1 MDSHFNWA
9 FVIKHALNLGLLM
22 ALIIYLIRKPFLSFL
37 KNRKERLRS
46 EVDRAAAAAEQAE
59 MTLEEY
65 SAKLDAVASEIAAL
79 QENIKK
85 QGENERD
92 ELVSAAEKSCEM
104 IKKEV
109 EDTIRLETTKA
120 VSEIQSE
127 VVDSALGLAEKMI
140 KERVD
145 TDFTT
150 DSVDDF
156 VKMIEEGN
164 GNSCNTERSCLGA
177 CGFRG
182 GSKRTFG
189 RKSQY
194 GEFL

>member
-9 FVIKHALNLGLLM
+9 FVIKHAVNLGLLM
-22 ALIIYLIRKPFLSFL
+22 GLLIYLIRKPFLSFL

-46 EVDRAAAAAEQAE
+46 EVDRAAAAAEQAKA
-59 MTLEEY
+59 TLEEY
-65 SAKLDAVASEIAAL
+65 SAKLDAVASEVAAL

-85 QGENERD
+85 QGETERD

-127 VVDSALGLAEKMI
+127 VVDSALVLAE
-140 KERVD
+140 
-145 TDFTT
+145 
-150 DSVDDF
+150 
-156 VKMIEEGN
+156 
-164 GNSCNTERSCLGA
+164 
-177 CGFRG
+177 
-182 GSKRTFG
+182 
-189 RKSQY
+189 
-194 GEFL
+194 

>member
-1 MDSHFNWA
+1 
-9 FVIKHALNLGLLM
+9 M

-85 QGENERD
+85 QGENEKD

-127 VVDSALGLAEKMI
+127 VVDSALALAEKMI

-156 VKMIEEGN
+156 VKMIEEGKWQQ
-164 GNSCNTERSCLGA
+164 L
-177 CGFRG
+177 
-182 GSKRTFG
+182 
-189 RKSQY
+189 QH
-194 GEFL
+194 

>member
-9 FVIKHALNLGLLM
+9 FVIKYAVNLGLLI

-46 EVDRAAAAAEQAE
+46 EVDRAAAAAEQAKI
-59 MTLEEY
+59 TLEEY
-65 SAKLDAVASEIAAL
+65 SAKLDAVASEIATL
-79 QENIKK
+79 QENIRK

-127 VVDSALGLAEKMI
+127 VVDSAVVLAERMI

-156 VKMIEEGN
+156 VKMIEEGKWQQL
-164 GNSCNTERSCLGA
+164 RH
-177 CGFRG
+177 
-182 GSKRTFG
+182 
-189 RKSQY
+189 
-194 GEFL
+194 

>member
-1 MDSHFNWA
+1 M
-9 FVIKHALNLGLLM
+9 FVIKHAVNLGLLM
-22 ALIIYLIRKPFLSFL
+22 ALLIYLIRKPFLSFL

-46 EVDRAAAAAEQAE
+46 EVDRAAAAAEQAKI
-59 MTLEEY
+59 TLEEY
-65 SAKLDAVASEIAAL
+65 SAKLDAVSSEIAVL

-127 VVDSALGLAEKMI
+127 VVDSALALAEKMI

-145 TDFTT
+145 ADFTT

-156 VKMIEEGN
+156 VKMIEEGKWQQL
-164 GNSCNTERSCLGA
+164 RH
-177 CGFRG
+177 
-182 GSKRTFG
+182 
-189 RKSQY
+189 
-194 GEFL
+194 

>member
-9 FVIKHALNLGLLM
+9 FVIKYAINLGLLI
-22 ALIIYLIRKPFLSFL
+22 ALLIYLIRKPFLSFL

-46 EVDRAAAAAEQAE
+46 EVDRAAAAAEQAK

-79 QENIKK
+79 QENIRR

-92 ELVSAAEKSCEM
+92 ELVSAAEKSSEM

-127 VVDSALGLAEKMI
+127 VVDSALALAEKMI

-156 VKMIEEGN
+156 VKMIEEGKWQQL
-164 GNSCNTERSCLGA
+164 RH
-177 CGFRG
+177 
-182 GSKRTFG
+182 
-189 RKSQY
+189 
-194 GEFL
+194 

>member
-46 EVDRAAAAAEQAE
+46 EVDRAAAAAEQAKI
-59 MTLEEY
+59 TLEEY

-79 QENIKK
+79 QENIRK

-127 VVDSALGLAEKMI
+127 VVDSALALAEKMI

-156 VKMIEEGN
+156 VKMIEEGKWQQL
-164 GNSCNTERSCLGA
+164 RH
-177 CGFRG
+177 
-182 GSKRTFG
+182 
-189 RKSQY
+189 
-194 GEFL
+194 

>member
-9 FVIKHALNLGLLM
+9 FVIKYAVNLGLLI

-46 EVDRAAAAAEQAE
+46 EVDRAAAAAEQAKI
-59 MTLEEY
+59 TLEEY
-65 SAKLDAVASEIAAL
+65 SAKLDAVASEIATL
-79 QENIKK
+79 QENIRK
-85 QGENERD
+85 QGENEKD

-127 VVDSALGLAEKMI
+127 VVDSAVALAERMI

-156 VKMIEEGN
+156 VKMIEEGKWQQL
-164 GNSCNTERSCLGA
+164 RH
-177 CGFRG
+177 
-182 GSKRTFG
+182 
-189 RKSQY
+189 
-194 GEFL
+194 

>member
-59 MTLEEY
+59 ITLEEY

-79 QENIKK
+79 QENIRK

-127 VVDSALGLAEKMI
+127 VVDSALALAEKMI

-156 VKMIEEGN
+156 VKMIEEGKWQQL
-164 GNSCNTERSCLGA
+164 RH
-177 CGFRG
+177 
-182 GSKRTFG
+182 
-189 RKSQY
+189 
-194 GEFL
+194 

>member
-22 ALIIYLIRKPFLSFL
+22 ALLIYLIRKPFLSFL

-46 EVDRAAAAAEQAE
+46 EVDRAAAAAEQAQ

-79 QENIKK
+79 QENIRK

-127 VVDSALGLAEKMI
+127 VVDSALALAEKMI

-145 TDFTT
+145 TGFTT

-156 VKMIEEGN
+156 VKMIEEGKWQQL
-164 GNSCNTERSCLGA
+164 RH
-177 CGFRG
+177 
-182 GSKRTFG
+182 
-189 RKSQY
+189 
-194 GEFL
+194 

>member
-9 FVIKHALNLGLLM
+9 FVIKHAVNLGLLM
-22 ALIIYLIRKPFLSFL
+22 ALLIYLIRKPFLSFL

-46 EVDRAAAAAEQAE
+46 EVERAAAVAEQAKA
-59 MTLEEY
+59 TLEEY
-65 SAKLDAVASEIAAL
+65 SAKLDAVASEIATL
-79 QENIKK
+79 QENIRK

-109 EDTIRLETTKA
+109 EDTVRLETTKA

-127 VVDSALGLAEKMI
+127 VVDSALALAEKMI

-145 TDFTT
+145 MDFTT

-156 VKMIEEGN
+156 VKMIE
-164 GNSCNTERSCLGA
+164 
-177 CGFRG
+177 G
-182 GSKRTFG
+182 GKWQQLRH
-189 RKSQY
+189 
-194 GEFL
+194 

>member
-9 FVIKHALNLGLLM
+9 FVIKHAVNLGLLM
-22 ALIIYLIRKPFLSFL
+22 GLLIYLIRKPFLSFL

-46 EVDRAAAAAEQAE
+46 EVDRAAAAAEQAKV
-59 MTLEEY
+59 TLEEY
-65 SAKLDAVASEIAAL
+65 SAKLDAVASEVAAL

-85 QGENERD
+85 QGETERD

-127 VVDSALGLAEKMI
+127 VVDSALVLAEKMI
-140 KERVD
+140 RERVD
-145 TDFTT
+145 ADFTT

-156 VKMIEEGN
+156 VKMIEEGKWQQL
-164 GNSCNTERSCLGA
+164 RH
-177 CGFRG
+177 
-182 GSKRTFG
+182 
-189 RKSQY
+189 
-194 GEFL
+194 

>member
-9 FVIKHALNLGLLM
+9 FVIKYAINLGLLI

-46 EVDRAAAAAEQAE
+46 EVDRAAEAAEQAK

-65 SAKLDAVASEIAAL
+65 SAKLDAVASEISAL
-79 QENIKK
+79 QENIRR

-92 ELVSAAEKSCEM
+92 ELVSAAEKSSEM

-127 VVDSALGLAEKMI
+127 VVDSALALAEKMI

-145 TDFTT
+145 ADFTT

-156 VKMIEEGN
+156 VKMIEEGKWQQL
-164 GNSCNTERSCLGA
+164 RH
-177 CGFRG
+177 
-182 GSKRTFG
+182 
-189 RKSQY
+189 
-194 GEFL
+194 

>member
-1 MDSHFNWA
+1 M
-9 FVIKHALNLGLLM
+9 FVIKHAVNLGLLM
-22 ALIIYLIRKPFLSFL
+22 ALLIYLVRKPFLSFL

-46 EVDRAAAAAEQAE
+46 EVDRAAAAAEQAK

-65 SAKLDAVASEIAAL
+65 SAKLDAVSSEIAAL
-79 QENIKK
+79 QENIRTP
-85 QGENERD
+85 GETEKD

-127 VVDSALGLAEKMI
+127 VVDSALALAEKVI

-145 TDFTT
+145 ADFTT

-156 VKMIEEGN
+156 VKMIEEGKWQQL
-164 GNSCNTERSCLGA
+164 RH
-177 CGFRG
+177 
-182 GSKRTFG
+182 
-189 RKSQY
+189 
-194 GEFL
+194 

>member
-9 FVIKHALNLGLLM
+9 FVIKYAVNLGLLI
-22 ALIIYLIRKPFLSFL
+22 ALLIYLIRKPFLSFL

-46 EVDRAAAAAEQAE
+46 EVDRAAEAAEQAKI
-59 MTLEEY
+59 TLEEY
-65 SAKLDAVASEIAAL
+65 SAKLDAVASEIATL
-79 QENIKK
+79 QENIRK
-85 QGENERD
+85 QGETERD

-127 VVDSALGLAEKMI
+127 VVDSALALAEKMI

-145 TDFTT
+145 ADFTT

-156 VKMIEEGN
+156 VKMIEEGKWQQL
-164 GNSCNTERSCLGA
+164 RH
-177 CGFRG
+177 
-182 GSKRTFG
+182 
-189 RKSQY
+189 
-194 GEFL
+194 

>member
-1 MDSHFNWA
+1 MDSHFDWA
-9 FVIKHALNLGLLM
+9 FVIKYAINLGLLI

-46 EVDRAAAAAEQAE
+46 EVDRAAAAAEQAQI
-59 MTLEEY
+59 TLKEY
-65 SAKLDAVASEIAAL
+65 SAKLDAVASEIAVL
-79 QENIKK
+79 QENIRK

-127 VVDSALGLAEKMI
+127 VVDSALALAEKMI

-145 TDFTT
+145 SDFTT

-156 VKMIEEGN
+156 VKMIEEGKWQQL
-164 GNSCNTERSCLGA
+164 RH
-177 CGFRG
+177 
-182 GSKRTFG
+182 
-189 RKSQY
+189 
-194 GEFL
+194 

>member
-9 FVIKHALNLGLLM
+9 FVIKHAVNLGLLI
-22 ALIIYLIRKPFLSFL
+22 ALLIYLIRKPFLSFL

-46 EVDRAAAAAEQAE
+46 EVDRAAEAAEQAKI
-59 MTLEEY
+59 TLEEY
-65 SAKLDAVASEIAAL
+65 SAKLDAVASEIATL
-79 QENIKK
+79 QENIRK
-85 QGENERD
+85 QGENEKND
-92 ELVSAAEKSCEM
+92 LVSAAEKSCEM

-127 VVDSALGLAEKMI
+127 VVDSALALAEKMI

-156 VKMIEEGN
+156 VKMIEEGKWQQL
-164 GNSCNTERSCLGA
+164 RH
-177 CGFRG
+177 
-182 GSKRTFG
+182 
-189 RKSQY
+189 
-194 GEFL
+194 

>member
-1 MDSHFNWA
+1 M
-9 FVIKHALNLGLLM
+9 GLLI
-22 ALIIYLIRKPFLSFL
+22 ALLIYLIRKPFLSFL

-46 EVDRAAAAAEQAE
+46 EVDRAAEAAEQAKI
-59 MTLEEY
+59 TLEEY
-65 SAKLDAVASEIAAL
+65 SAKLDAVASEIATL
-79 QENIKK
+79 QENIRK

-127 VVDSALGLAEKMI
+127 VVDSALALAEKMI

-156 VKMIEEGN
+156 VKMIEEGKWQQL
-164 GNSCNTERSCLGA
+164 RH
-177 CGFRG
+177 
-182 GSKRTFG
+182 
-189 RKSQY
+189 
-194 GEFL
+194 

>member
-9 FVIKHALNLGLLM
+9 FVIKYAVNLGLLI
-22 ALIIYLIRKPFLSFL
+22 ALLIYLIRKPFLSFL

-46 EVDRAAAAAEQAE
+46 EVDRAAEAAEQAKI
-59 MTLEEY
+59 TLEEY
-65 SAKLDAVASEIAAL
+65 SAKLDAVASEIATL
-79 QENIKK
+79 QENIRK
-85 QGENERD
+85 QGENEKD
-92 ELVSAAEKSCEM
+92 DLVSAAEKSCEM

-127 VVDSALGLAEKMI
+127 VVNSALALAEKMI

-145 TDFTT
+145 ADFTT

-156 VKMIEEGN
+156 VKMIEEGKWQQL
-164 GNSCNTERSCLGA
+164 RH
-177 CGFRG
+177 
-182 GSKRTFG
+182 
-189 RKSQY
+189 
-194 GEFL
+194 

>member
-79 QENIKK
+79 QENIRK

-127 VVDSALGLAEKMI
+127 VVDSALALAEKMI

-145 TDFTT
+145 TGFTT

-156 VKMIEEGN
+156 VKMIEEGKWQQL
-164 GNSCNTERSCLGA
+164 RH
-177 CGFRG
+177 
-182 GSKRTFG
+182 
-189 RKSQY
+189 
-194 GEFL
+194 

>member
-9 FVIKHALNLGLLM
+9 FVIKYAVNLGLLI
-22 ALIIYLIRKPFLSFL
+22 ALLIYLIRKPFLSFL

-46 EVDRAAAAAEQAE
+46 EVDRAAEAAEQAKI
-59 MTLEEY
+59 TLEEY
-65 SAKLDAVASEIAAL
+65 SAKLDAVASEIATL
-79 QENIKK
+79 QENIRK

-127 VVDSALGLAEKMI
+127 VVDSALTLAEKMI

-156 VKMIEEGN
+156 VKMIEEGKWQQL
-164 GNSCNTERSCLGA
+164 RH
-177 CGFRG
+177 
-182 GSKRTFG
+182 
-189 RKSQY
+189 
-194 GEFL
+194 

>member
-9 FVIKHALNLGLLM
+9 FVIKHAVNLGLLM
-22 ALIIYLIRKPFLSFL
+22 GLLIYLIRKPFLSFL

-46 EVDRAAAAAEQAE
+46 EVDRAAAAAEQAKA
-59 MTLEEY
+59 TLEEY
-65 SAKLDAVASEIAAL
+65 SAKLDVVASEVAAL
-79 QENIKK
+79 QENIRK
-85 QGENERD
+85 QGETERD

-127 VVDSALGLAEKMI
+127 VVDSALVLAEKMI
-140 KERVD
+140 RERVD
-145 TDFTT
+145 ADFTT

-156 VKMIEEGN
+156 VKMIEEGKWQQL
-164 GNSCNTERSCLGA
+164 RH
-177 CGFRG
+177 
-182 GSKRTFG
+182 
-189 RKSQY
+189 
-194 GEFL
+194 

>member
-9 FVIKHALNLGLLM
+9 FVIKYAVNLGLLI
-22 ALIIYLIRKPFLSFL
+22 ALLIYLIRKPFLSFL
-37 KNRKERLRS
+37 KNRKERLRL
-46 EVDRAAAAAEQAE
+46 EVDRAAEAAAEAKI
-59 MTLEEY
+59 TLEEY
-65 SAKLDAVASEIAAL
+65 SAKLDTVASEIAAL
-79 QENIKK
+79 QENIRK
-85 QGENERD
+85 QGENEKD

-127 VVDSALGLAEKMI
+127 VVDSALALAEKMI

-156 VKMIEEGN
+156 VKMIEEGKWQQ
-164 GNSCNTERSCLGA
+164 L
-177 CGFRG
+177 
-182 GSKRTFG
+182 
-189 RKSQY
+189 QH
-194 GEFL
+194 

>member
-79 QENIKK
+79 QENIRK

-120 VSEIQSE
+120 ISEIQSE
-127 VVDSALGLAEKMI
+127 VVDSALALAEKMI

-145 TDFTT
+145 TGFTT

-156 VKMIEEGN
+156 VKMIEEGKWQQL
-164 GNSCNTERSCLGA
+164 RH
-177 CGFRG
+177 
-182 GSKRTFG
+182 
-189 RKSQY
+189 
-194 GEFL
+194 

>member
-1 MDSHFNWA
+1 MDSHFDWA
-9 FVIKHALNLGLLM
+9 FVIKYAINLGLLI

-46 EVDRAAAAAEQAE
+46 EVDRAAAAAEQAK

-120 VSEIQSE
+120 VSEIQFE
-127 VVDSALGLAEKMI
+127 VVDSALALAEKMI
-140 KERVD
+140 KEQVD
-145 TDFTT
+145 ADFTT

-156 VKMIEEGN
+156 VKMIEEGKWQQL
-164 GNSCNTERSCLGA
+164 RH
-177 CGFRG
+177 
-182 GSKRTFG
+182 
-189 RKSQY
+189 
-194 GEFL
+194 

>member
-9 FVIKHALNLGLLM
+9 FVIKYAVNLGLLI
-22 ALIIYLIRKPFLSFL
+22 ALLIYLIRKPFLSFL

-46 EVDRAAAAAEQAE
+46 EVDRAAEAAEQAKI
-59 MTLEEY
+59 TLEEY

-79 QENIKK
+79 QENIRN
-85 QGENERD
+85 QGENEKND
-92 ELVSAAEKSCEM
+92 LVSAAEKSCEM

-109 EDTIRLETTKA
+109 EDTVRLETTKA

-127 VVDSALGLAEKMI
+127 VVDSALALAEKMI

-156 VKMIEEGN
+156 VKMIEEGKWQQL
-164 GNSCNTERSCLGA
+164 RH
-177 CGFRG
+177 
-182 GSKRTFG
+182 
-189 RKSQY
+189 
-194 GEFL
+194 

>member
-1 MDSHFNWA
+1 M
-9 FVIKHALNLGLLM
+9 FVIKHAVNLGLLM
-22 ALIIYLIRKPFLSFL
+22 GLLIYLIRKPFLSFL
-37 KNRKERLRS
+37 KSRKERLRS
-46 EVDRAAAAAEQAE
+46 EVDRAAAAAEQAK

-79 QENIKK
+79 QENIRK
-85 QGENERD
+85 QGETERD
-92 ELVSAAEKSCEM
+92 ELVSAGERSCEM

-140 KERVD
+140 RERVD
-145 TDFTT
+145 ADFTT

-156 VKMIEEGN
+156 IKMIEEGKWQQL
-164 GNSCNTERSCLGA
+164 RH
-177 CGFRG
+177 
-182 GSKRTFG
+182 
-189 RKSQY
+189 
-194 GEFL
+194 

>member
-9 FVIKHALNLGLLM
+9 FVIKYAINLGLLI
-22 ALIIYLIRKPFLSFL
+22 ALLIYLVRKPFLAFL

-46 EVDRAAAAAEQAE
+46 EVDRAAAAAGQAKT
-59 MTLEEY
+59 TLEEY

-79 QENIKK
+79 QENIRK

-109 EDTIRLETTKA
+109 EDTIRLETTRA

-127 VVDSALGLAEKMI
+127 VVDSALALAEKRI
-140 KERVD
+140 RERVD
-145 TDFTT
+145 ADFTAG
-150 DSVDDF
+150 SVDDF
-156 VKMIEEGN
+156 VKMIEEGKWQQL
-164 GNSCNTERSCLGA
+164 RH
-177 CGFRG
+177 
-182 GSKRTFG
+182 
-189 RKSQY
+189 
-194 GEFL
+194 